1 MTRLRLY
8 NLTPVCARIG
18 VMNVDSE
25 LMKNSLDAYLQTIA
39 PGLHALGLP
48 AYFVDTEGYFCI
60 VNDAYCALVGR
71 PADAL
76 IAKRIDVVMDVF
88 QIAQIEPFIDL
99 AVHKGLNVAFDRT
112 VAAASG
118 ESCHFKVSYF
128 PKRNAK
134 GEVWGVLATMTE
146 LSEVSLP
153 NSTITDNEAI
163 LRHLAD
169 STGRM
174 AFYVD
179 KNFIVRYANKPYL
192 TWVNRSSDRV
202 VGKSVY
208 DLVDKEGA
216 QHYLPYAKRAFA
228 GETVSFESK
237 SFSGVVQ
244 RRRIRMTIY
253 PHLIAQNEV
262 SGIYVTAQDVEE
274 ELLLR
279 DQVLEKEK
287 ELKAISNNVG
297 MPIVKFN
304 TDLRFTF
311 ANRQAC
317 EWYSLSETEILGARI
332 EDITGGAQ
340 FEQMLPYMRRALRGE
355 KIKFEHRATLLVR
368 EMQLRVSLLP
378 QLNAEG
384 LVESVLAVITDIE
397 EDHLLR
403 ASLIEQ
409 QRQLRLITD
418 NIGAPI
424 SYIDRDLRFRFVNT
438 ASVNWGVR
446 NPDDFIGRHLV
457 EIFGETVFNEVK
469 PYLDRAFAGETI
481 SYERLNQSAKNGPR
495 WIRNHLVP
503 DVRDNGTVVGIYT
516 LLTDIHDDVMLR
528 KALQEQTRTLQ
539 LFHDNVPLSIAYY
552 GLNWRCRYANHA
564 FLEGVGETLST
575 IVGKSVEDIIGT
587 AGIAIVKPFFARA
600 MSGQTTT
607 YERQISLAD
616 KETHW
621 FNVVLVPDFGTDGE
635 IQGVY
640 VVSTDINET
649 KQAQV
654 RAENSEAE
662 LRFAIDSLPYPV
674 AYVDK
679 NLRYQSVNKQLELSL
694 NKTREELINAH
705 VITVLEAARFEA
717 YLPYW
722 RQTLDGHEVRYEQM
736 TPHHGGPDRW
746 MDVFMTPR
754 RNPNNEVIGFYIAAT
769 DIDRLKR
776 VEIELKRA
784 NWLLSSHIENTPLGL
799 IEWDESYV
807 VRRWSKQAEKIFGWT
822 EAETVGIQT
831 QKLPLTFE
839 ADQHIADDVMQRLL
853 TQKHPRTT
861 SLNRNYRKDGSV
873 IWVEWNNSRLLDDS
887 GAVVSVLSLMQ
898 DVTARVNA
906 EERLLHDATHDN
918 LTGLPNR
925 ALLQDRLTQAIAR
938 GRRNNTKVAA
948 LFLDLDR
955 FKEVNDTLGHR
966 VGDVLIKNIATRLL
980 RSVREV
986 DLVARLSGDEFMVAL
1001 EDIEDAAAACYIAE
1015 KLLEELRRPLIID
1028 GNQVHVT
1035 CSIGISIYPDDA
1047 ADFETLLKHADMAMY
1062 RAKEISKDTF
1072 QLFSSELAARGT
1084 TSRMLE
1090 NALRSALSNHEFV
1103 LFYQP
1108 KIDLKTNTILGA
1120 EALLRWNHP
1129 MRGLVMPGEFIH
1141 HAEETGLIGQIG
1153 DWVLSQAFSDSA
1165 LFTRAGFEKLTIAVN
1180 IAAAQ
1185 FTSMQLAGKIK
1196 RKLKEAGCDPKSIEL
1211 ELTETSLLR
1220 DPDGV
1225 DRTLRELKSEGMR
1238 VAVDDFGTGYS
1249 SLSHLKRFP
1258 IDTIKIDRSFVADLM
1273 EDKDDGAIV
1282 AAVIALAGA
1291 LDIGVV
1297 AEGVETE
1304 AQRARLLEMGCLA
1317 YQGFLFSRAV
1327 PIAEFMT
1334 MLNDS
1339 KSASRKSDGV
1349 NFTPSLPLPEL
1360 AAEKAK
1366 PTPITK
1372 PKKGSKKAKK

>member
-1 MTRLRLY
+1 MGFWLY
-8 NLTPVCARIG
+8 DSCPDCAKIS
-18 VMNVDSE
+18 VMNVDSK
-25 LMKNSLDAYLQTIA
+25 LTNTDLDAYLQAIA
-39 PGLHALGLP
+39 PGLHALGHP
-48 AYFVDTEGYFCI
+48 ACFVDGEGYFRV
-60 VNDAYCALVGR
+60 VNAAYCSLVGR
-71 PADAL
+71 HEDAL
-76 IAKRIDVVMDVF
+76 LNRRIDVVMDVF
-88 QIAQIEPFIDL
+88 QLVQIEPFVDAAL
-99 AVHKGLNVAFDRT
+99 REGTDVTFDRT
-112 VAAASG
+112 ISADLG
-118 ESCHFKVSYF
+118 ENRHFKTSYF
-128 PKRNAK
+128 PKRSPT
-134 GEVWGVLATMTE
+134 GEIWGAVATMTE
-146 LSEVSLP
+146 VEGVLTPRPELS
-153 NSTITDNEAI
+153 NNEAM

-179 KNFIVRYANKPYL
+179 KDFIVRYANKPYL
-192 TWVNRSSDRV
+192 AWINRTMDRV

-208 DLVDKEGA
+208 DLVPREGA

-237 SFSGVVQ
+237 SFSGVEHG
-244 RRRIRMTIY
+244 RRIRMTIY
-253 PHLIAQNEV
+253 PHHIGPHEV
-262 SGIYVTAQDVEE
+262 GGIYVTAQDVEE
-274 ELLLR
+274 ELILR

-297 MPIVKFN
+297 MPIVKFSA
-304 TDLRFTF
+304 DLRFTF

-317 EWYSLSETEILGARI
+317 EWYSLSEAEIIGARI
-332 EDITGGAQ
+332 EDITGIAQ
-340 FEQMLPYMRRALRGE
+340 FEQMLPYIQRALKGE
-355 KIKFEHRATLLVR
+355 KIKFEHRAKLLVR
-368 EMQLRVSLLP
+368 DMQLRVSLLP
-378 QLNAEG
+378 QLNAKG
-384 LVESVLAVITDIE
+384 VVESVLAVITDIE
-397 EDHLLR
+397 EDYLLR

-457 EIFGETVFNEVK
+457 EKFGEAVYNEVK

-481 SYERLNQSAKNGPR
+481 SYERLNQHAKDGPR

-503 DVRDNGTVVGIYT
+503 DVREDGSVAGIYT
-516 LLTDIHDDVMLR
+516 LLTDIHDDMMLR
-528 KALQEQTRTLQ
+528 QALQEQTRTLQ

-552 GLNWRCRYANHA
+552 GMDWRCRYANRA
-564 FLEGVGETLST
+564 FLLGRGETIDS
-575 IVGKSVEDIIGT
+575 IIGKT
-587 AGIAIVKPFFARA
+587 IEDLVGADGAAAVAPYFTRA
-600 MSGQTTT
+600 MSGETVN
-607 YERQISLAD
+607 YERQVPLANH
-616 KETHW
+616 ETHW
-621 FNVVLVPDFGTDGE
+621 FNVLLVPDFGSDGAV
-635 IQGVY
+635 QGIY
-640 VVSTDINET
+640 VVSTDVNDT
-649 KQAQV
+649 KRAQERV
-654 RAENSEAE
+654 ERSEAE
-662 LRFAIDSLPYPV
+662 LRFAFDSLPYPL
-674 AYVDK
+674 AYIDK

-694 NKTREELINAH
+694 HKTRDELMNAH
-705 VITVLEAARFEA
+705 VITILEPARFEA

-722 RQTLDGHEVRYEQM
+722 RQALEGNEVRYERM
-736 TPHHGGPDRW
+736 SPRHDGPDRW
-746 MDVFMTPR
+746 MEVFMTPR
-754 RNPNNEVIGFYIAAT
+754 RDANNEVIGFYVAAT

-784 NWLLSSHIENTPLGL
+784 NWLLSSHIENTPLGV
-799 IEWDESYV
+799 IEWDENYS
-807 VRRWSKQAEKIFGWT
+807 VRRWSKQAENIFGWT

-831 QKLPLTFE
+831 QTLPLTFE
-839 ADQHIADDVMQRLL
+839 ADQHIADDVMHRLL
-853 TQKHPRTT
+853 TQKNPRAT

-873 IWVEWNNSRLLDDS
+873 IWVEWNNSRLVDDN

-925 ALLQDRLTQAIAR
+925 ALLQDRLSQAIAR
-938 GRRNNTKVAA
+938 ARRNNTKVAA

-966 VGDVLIKNIATRLL
+966 VGDVLIKNIAVRLL
-980 RSVREV
+980 RCVREA

-1001 EDIEDAAAACYIAE
+1001 EDIEDATAANHIAE
-1015 KLLEELRRPLIID
+1015 KLLEELRRPVVID

-1047 ADFETLLKHADMAMY
+1047 TDVETLLKHADMAMY

-1072 QLFSSELAARGT
+1072 QLYTNELAARGT

-1090 NALRSALSNHEFV
+1090 NAIRAALTSHEFV

-1108 KIDLKTNTILGA
+1108 KVDLKTNKILGA

-1129 MRGLVMPGEFIH
+1129 TRGLVMPGEFIH
-1141 HAEETGLIGQIG
+1141 RAEETGLIGQIG
-1153 DWVLSQAFSDSA
+1153 DWVLSQAFTDSA
-1165 LFTRAGFEKLTIAVN
+1165 LFAKAGFGELTIAVN

-1185 FTSMQLAGKIK
+1185 FASMQLANKVK
-1196 RKLKEAGCDPKSIEL
+1196 RKLKDAACNPCSIEL

-1220 DPDGV
+1220 DPEGV
-1225 DRTLRELKSEGMR
+1225 DRTLRELKAEGLR

-1258 IDTIKIDRSFVADLM
+1258 IDTIKIDRSFVADLLV
-1273 EDKDDGAIV
+1273 DKDDGAIV

-1291 LDIGVV
+1291 LNIDVV

-1304 AQRARLLEMGCLA
+1304 AQRARLQELGCGA
-1317 YQGFLFSRAV
+1317 YQGYLFSPAV
-1327 PIAEFMT
+1327 PIAEFMAL
-1334 MLNDS
+1334 LND
-1339 KSASRKSDGV
+1339 ASNGV
-1349 NFTPSLPLPEL
+1349 AKAQPLPDVVDKKVNTRIKRT
-1360 AAEKAK
+1360 AA
-1366 PTPITK
+1366 TPR
-1372 PKKGSKKAKK
+1372 AKKRAPKGK